1 MPFSDSNELRAIIFP
16 RVASRLFEGYFGGTF
31 NEDKTKFLAATLVKT
46 AGIDYRHFEYEHESL
61 GGASFMFL
69 DHSKLMKYITP
80 TTCTG
85 KSKAELIA
93 EGVCSY
99 FSVAFIG
106 LLFENEWFI
115 LKTLSFYG
123 DEKTEAELIR
133 HIEENVDE
141 HDFWNDSLFLP
152 PNPMSVERGGK
163 KIPIRDVHYEEF
175 KYTPYLVVL
184 IKQHKK
190 EMLNRAFVEYFK
202 LEFAVPFFEKMRIAN
217 PDEYRSF
224 SVLGDSFYLIYPATK
239 SCVIIAVQVE
249 NKTGKWCLRYYI
261 LHQNYRCW
269 HEWVYFRNEEYNS
282 SFHFANKVIDNL
294 KTITHWDDF
303 SFLNTSCTMDDEVFW
318 SDYVLKQ
325 ENGEYL
331 YLKRCEVG

>member
-224 SVLGDSFYLIYPATK
+224 SALGGSFFMIYPATK
-239 SCVIIAVQVE
+239 SYVIIAVQV
-249 NKTGKWCLRYYI
+249 
-261 LHQNYRCW
+261 
-269 HEWVYFRNEEYNS
+269 
-282 SFHFANKVIDNL
+282 
-294 KTITHWDDF
+294 
-303 SFLNTSCTMDDEVFW
+303 
-318 SDYVLKQ
+318 
-325 ENGEYL
+325 
-331 YLKRCEVG
+331 